1 MTEPSTDDL
10 DRVYRYL
17 VEHITAKK
25 YPPSRADIIQA
36 MDSGRGEGDG
46 PPDTAAPPP
55 RNLYALQIDAALEA
69 LQRAGKIKIGQRISG
84 RYLRIR
90 LTTIPTVERGTIL
103 EAKAIAPSS
112 APRLIAGPNVCIEC
126 SNPVCEESKSRC
138 ALHFRLA
145 REASERFHRR
155 RGGNPWRP
163 GGPGR
168 PPNTKSPRG

>member
-1 MTEPSTDDL
+1 MTGPSTDDL

-36 MDSGRGEGDG
+36 MGSSKEKGDGRGSDKI
-46 PPDTAAPPP
+46 
-55 RNLYALQIDAALEA
+55 QIEAALEA
-69 LQRAGKIKIGQRISG
+69 LQRVGKIKIGQRVNG
-84 RYLRIR
+84 CCLYIR
-90 LTTIPTVERGTIL
+90 LTTVPTVVGTTL
-103 EAKAIAPSS
+103 EANIIAPSS
-112 APRLIAGPNVCIEC
+112 AARLIAGPNVCIEC

-145 REASERFHRR
+145 REASERFHHR

-163 GGPGR
+163 GGLGR
-168 PPNTKSPRG
+168 PPNGARMPRPALPHAPS